1 MVDKKTI
8 KIPRDIKLKT
18 EFFEGYGM
26 SELIKTII
34 VGIVSAII
42 AYIFYLI
49 SHQTL
54 ISTFIVLGAIIIS
67 VIALIKG
74 RNNFSMVDSLRNIV
88 KFNLMQKEYKYTRGD
103 FNNKYIK
110 HI

>member
-1 MVDKKTI
+1 MIDKKTI

-42 AYIFYLI
+42 SYIFYLI

-74 RNNFSMVDSLRNIV
+74 RNNFSMVDTLKNVI

-103 FNNKYIK
+103 FNNKYTK

>member
-1 MVDKKTI
+1 MIDKKTI

-42 AYIFYLI
+42 SYIFYLI

-74 RNNFSMVDSLRNIV
+74 RNNFSMVDTLKNV
-88 KFNLMQKEYKYTRGD
+88 MKFNLMQKEYKYTRGD
-103 FNNKYIK
+103 FNNKYTK